1 MNFTIQNNLYLFHV
15 VNHKTQLESNHV
27 GSIVCMALYLKDSVY
42 SITKNIFLW
51 TFSKFMKFDKIM
63 LLLIVEWLV
72 IIGNPQFPLK
82 EIHDYF
88 IKNFELLSLE

>member
-1 MNFTIQNNLYLFHV
+1 
-15 VNHKTQLESNHV
+15 
-27 GSIVCMALYLKDSVY
+27 
-42 SITKNIFLW
+42 
-51 TFSKFMKFDKIM
+51 MKFDKIM

-88 IKNFELLSLE
+88 IKIFELLSLE